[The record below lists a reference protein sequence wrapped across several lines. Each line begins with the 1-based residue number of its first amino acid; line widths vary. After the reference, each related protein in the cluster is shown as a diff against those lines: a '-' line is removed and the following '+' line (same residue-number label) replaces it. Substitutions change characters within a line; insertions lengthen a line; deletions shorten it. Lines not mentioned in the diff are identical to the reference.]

1 MSIKIVCKDNS
12 VRIVNPVDQ
21 FYRDAIKDPD
31 QFREKVEKFIRDTGI
46 VHKAEVTR
54 DGENILNIEF
64 ERNAP
69 EIIPEVKASKY
80 KKWRLLRKNMRKEL
94 KITLKNPTFSFI
106 TRNGKTLSID
116 EIKCERKLKRKQLK
130 PAA

>member
-69 EIIPEVKASKY
+69 EIY
-80 KKWRLLRKNMRKEL
+80 Q
-94 KITLKNPTFSFI
+94 
-106 TRNGKTLSID
+106 
-116 EIKCERKLKRKQLK
+116 KLKLQSIRSGDYYERICVKSSKSLLKTQLLALLLVMVK
-130 PAA
+130 H